1 VPISER
7 GDGGPGP
14 GVAVGAS
21 SSLLGKI
28 QIVYVGPPATEPT
41 SGLDLDMD
49 LDMELD
55 LDAGLS
61 LDGFER

>member
-1 VPISER
+1 
-7 GDGGPGP
+7 
-14 GVAVGAS
+14 
-21 SSLLGKI
+21 
-28 QIVYVGPPATEPT
+28 VGPPTTEPT